1 MKKTIYWLLL
11 GGLLLM
17 PGRAAY
23 ADDGS
28 MNGRVIIGQNFTLQS
43 GETVDGDLV
52 VIGGEAAIEVG
63 ATVRGDLV
71 VIGGSLGLDG
81 EILGS
86 AVVIGGS
93 ASLGAT
99 GSVSRDLVALGGS
112 FQRGEGSRIG
122 GDIITNLAI
131 TTETLPRATAAPTTA
146 LPPGTDFRLDFGPLG
161 TLAAVFF
168 QAIGL
173 GAVAMLL
180 TAFLHPQ
187 VDRVAQAVQAQ
198 PFAAGSF
205 GLLTVFLAPL
215 AIVVMAITLILIPLA
230 LAAAMLL
237 VLAWL
242 FGVIAVGQ
250 IVGERLTQAM
260 HRTWEPVLSAGL
272 GAFVLG
278 IVLGTSNQ
286 IPCVGWMA
294 SVLIGLVGLGAA
306 AMTLFGT
313 RSQLRASV
321 TAVSSD
327 TGVKDGGPL
336 APVG

>member
-1 MKKTIYWLLL
+1 MKKIIYWLLL
-11 GGLLLM
+11 GGLLFI
-17 PGRAAY
+17 PSRAAL

-28 MNGRVIIGQNFTLQS
+28 MNGRVIIGQNFTLRS
-43 GETVDGDLV
+43 GGTIDGDLV
-52 VIGGEAAIEVG
+52 VIGGEAAIEAG

-71 VIGGSLGLDG
+71 VIGGSLRLDG
-81 EILGS
+81 ETLGS

-99 GSVSRDLVALGGS
+99 SSVSRDLVALGGS
-112 FQRGEGSRIG
+112 FQRGDGSRIG

-131 TTETLPRATAAPTTA
+131 ATETLPRATAAPTPT
-146 LPPGTDFRLDFGPLG
+146 LPPRTDFRFDFGPLG
-161 TLAAVFF
+161 TLATVLF

-187 VDRVAQAVQAQ
+187 LDRVAQAVQGQ

-230 LAAAMLL
+230 LAAGMLL

-242 FGVIAVGQ
+242 FGIIAVGQ

-306 AMTLFGT
+306 AMTVFGT
-313 RSQLRASV
+313 RSQLRAPV
-321 TAVSSD
+321 PAVSPD
-327 TGVKDGGPL
+327 AGTKDVGPMAPGV
-336 APVG
+336 